1 MWVLPRLPTRH
12 RCSASSPS
20 QLQLAGRNRLP
31 PQFQPQHQH
40 QPQLVGPARPAA
52 KRIMAENSA
61 RTAEPPSRLRRR
73 CGPARPADSRRTRE
87 NSARIVALNGQRAQ
101 NLVRCA
107 LTAVGREN
115 SQLNSVRNAVKSY
128 SNYKRRKMGASRM
141 AAGAHFEEKR
151 RCMRCAD
158 GHL

>member
-1 MWVLPRLPTRH
+1 MWVLPRPPTRH

-20 QLQLAGRNRLP
+20 QLQLAERNRLP
-31 PQFQPQHQH
+31 PQFQPQ
-40 QPQLVGPARPAA
+40 LVGPARPAV
-52 KRIMAENSA
+52 KKIMVENSV
-61 RTAEPPSRLRRR
+61 RTVEPPSRLRRR
-73 CGPARPADSRRTRE
+73 CGPARPADNRRTRG

-115 SQLNSVRNAVKSY
+115 SQLNSVRNAVKSCR
-128 SNYKRRKMGASRM
+128 NYKRRKMGASRM

-151 RCMRCAD
+151 RCVRCAD